1 MPPSRNKF
9 EETIDSLVE
18 ELALAIKWGRPSIL
32 LAIHKS
38 EHSQRKAENVLK
50 SKLQKTG
57 INVIEIQVNA
67 ESPDVVRS
75 ILANLADPEKNVF
88 FISNID
94 QGGGEDGRNAY
105 RALNLYRETFIE
117 NKIKVVFWLTGN
129 EELKI
134 PKYAPDFWAFRH
146 RVVEFS
152 STHQSKDATPPS
164 GLLLW
169 GMKKPDTLSGTLAEK
184 INARNQLLGELPDGL
199 ESLSS
204 RIELLYTLGFFHWL
218 SGDVRQSEEE
228 LSRAAD
234 LAKRDE
240 FLDLQIQL
248 LNALAILSYEKG
260 DYQRAYDI
268 YADITNKTLKNSLI
282 YMNQAVVLS
291 ALGKNYLAV
300 VQAGKALKL
309 DPQNAEVLFSL
320 GYLFFMLGKLDEAAD
335 LLKKSIHF
343 APGEAQFHEMLG
355 ICYNKM
361 GLPEEA
367 RGQLEQAVQLGGE
380 RVVYSKICR
389 EFLLGNPEKAS
400 SELKN
405 AVINGMVPGHDVF
418 RDPILNIVLDDS
430 LISQLQV
437 DRNKDGL

>member
-1 MPPSRNKF
+1 M
-9 EETIDSLVE
+9 IDSLLE

-38 EHSQRKAENVLK
+38 EHSQRKAENALK
-50 SKLQKTG
+50 NKLQKTG
-57 INVIEIQVNA
+57 INIIEIQVNA

-75 ILANLADPEKNVF
+75 VLDAGADLEKNVF

-105 RALNLYRETFIE
+105 RALNLHRETFIE
-117 NKIKVVFWLTGN
+117 NKIKVVFWLTEN
-129 EELKI
+129 EEVKI

-152 STHQSKDATPPS
+152 STHQSKDAIPPS

-169 GMKKPDTLSGTLAEK
+169 GMKKPDSLSGTLAEK
-184 INARNQLLGELPDGL
+184 INARRQLLEELPAGL

-204 RIELLYTLGFFHWL
+204 RIELLYTLGYFHWL
-218 SGDVRQSEEE
+218 SGDVRQAEEE

-234 LAKRDE
+234 FAKRDE
-240 FLDLQIQL
+240 FLDLRIQL
-248 LNALAILSYEKG
+248 LNGLAILLYEKG
-260 DYQRAYDI
+260 DYQKAHDI
-268 YADITNKTLKNSLI
+268 YADITNKAPKNGLI

-309 DPQNAEVLFSL
+309 DSQNVEILFSL
-320 GYLFFMLGKLDEAAD
+320 GYLFFMLGKLDEAVD
-335 LLKKSIHF
+335 LLKKSVHYTP
-343 APGEAQFHEMLG
+343 AATQFHEMLG

-361 GLPEEA
+361 GLPEDA
-367 RGQLEQAVQLGGE
+367 QRQLEQAVQLEGE

-389 EFLLGNPEKAS
+389 EFLFGNLEEAI

-405 AVINGMVPGHDVF
+405 ALMTGKIPRHDVF
-418 RDPILNIVLDDS
+418 RDPILNIILGDS
-430 LISQLQV
+430 IVARLQV
-437 DRNKDGL
+437 DGLLARL